1 MGSFSLIQETGR
13 LNEKRKIG
21 KQNKHIFDYAAM
33 VMKKKK
39 FTNWLYSVVFET
51 EKFHKILKN
60 KIEKKKKKK
69 EF

>member
-33 VMKKKK
+33 VRKNNLRIGYIASFMKQRK
-39 FTNWLYSVVFET
+39 FINFE
-51 EKFHKILKN
+51 K
-60 KIEKKKKKK
+60 
-69 EF
+69 